1 MIGSMT
7 VGARWQS
14 IAYPTKNVKVAIKGA
29 NGEKQILHGELFTNW
44 KGEQILREGDGQER
58 NVSSFL
64 YASYPAVKADTHD
77 FPIRLFAPITLVMM
91 AYGLFIVASW
101 KKLAGGSGRWRT
113 APGRRPLRSRP
124 GARWGYAPARRRLR
138 GKGEEIRFLDLR
150 AADQFR

>member
-1 MIGSMT
+1 MSTVKRTHDYKNCSRWRWSGFMLKKILFLTVYVCAMIGSMT

-14 IAYPTKNVKVAIKGA
+14 IAYPTKNVEVAIKGA

-44 KGEQILREGDGQER
+44 QGEQILREGDGQEQ

-77 FPIRLFAPITLVMM
+77 FPIRLFTPITLVMM

-101 KKLAGGSGRWRT
+101 KKL
-113 APGRRPLRSRP
+113 RSTIKREHE
-124 GARWGYAPARRRLR
+124 
-138 GKGEEIRFLDLR
+138 K
-150 AADQFR
+150 Q